1 MRYFKFLLFVFLVLS
16 TLDTSAQP
24 GTYTITG
31 TVDSSLKV
39 SALYFSQGTFY
50 GNTDTKVRK
59 ISIQNGKFTISGT
72 IDEPGPAFLSLSEDV
87 KSNPAQVKQFI
98 LDNGNITISIKEQI
112 STALLSGSKAQDDV
126 QRYTTEQT
134 PYLNKLNAINEAA
147 QKQSQAGVS
156 PDSISE
162 MYRIPFKEA
171 GKELLVFQKNFIV
184 KNPAAFISLLL
195 IPDIARTSHNYIVA
209 DSLLGLLY
217 SKIKMSATAKVIREY
232 IESEKKTSIGAEA
245 PEFAMADT
253 SGKKLPL
260 SALKG
265 KYVLLDFWAA
275 WCGPCRQENPNVV
288 QAYHTFKDKGFTVFG
303 VSLDRERKNWVNA
316 IKDDNLAWQHVSDLK
331 FWASEAAVLYGVSS
345 IPRNFLL
352 DPQGKIIAR
361 DLRGPELIEK
371 LNEIFL
377 LPGR

>member
-1 MRYFKFLLFVFLVLS
+1 MKPKEIPVL
-16 TLDTSAQP
+16 
-24 GTYTITG
+24 
-31 TVDSSLKV
+31 
-39 SALYFSQGTFY
+39 
-50 GNTDTKVRK
+50 
-59 ISIQNGKFTISGT
+59 NGKFTIRGT
-72 IDEPGPAFLSLSEDV
+72 IEEPRPAFLSLIQDHEADPSQ
-87 KSNPAQVKQFI
+87 SKQFI
-98 LDNGNITISIKEQI
+98 LDVGNITISINDQI
-112 STALLSGSKAQDDV
+112 LTASVSGSKANDDV
-126 QRYTTEQT
+126 QRYTTEQI
-134 PYLNKLNAINEAA
+134 PYLGKLNAINEAA

-162 MYRIPFKEA
+162 MYRIPFREA
-171 GKELLVFQKNFIV
+171 GKELSVFQKNFIV

-195 IPDIARTSHNYIVA
+195 IPDIARASQNYFEA
-209 DSLLGLLY
+209 DSLFSQLDN
-217 SKIKMSATAKVIREY
+217 KIKTGSTGKIIAEY
-232 IESEKKTSIGAEA
+232 IAREKKTSVGAEA

-253 SGKKLPL
+253 SGKKFSL

-275 WCGPCRQENPNVV
+275 WCLPCRQENPNVV
-288 QAYHTFKDKGFTVFG
+288 YAYQTFKDKGFTVFG
-303 VSLDRERKNWVNA
+303 VSLDKERKNWVNA
-316 IKDDNLAWQHVSDLK
+316 IKDDNLTWWHVSDLK

-371 LNEIFL
+371 LNELFL